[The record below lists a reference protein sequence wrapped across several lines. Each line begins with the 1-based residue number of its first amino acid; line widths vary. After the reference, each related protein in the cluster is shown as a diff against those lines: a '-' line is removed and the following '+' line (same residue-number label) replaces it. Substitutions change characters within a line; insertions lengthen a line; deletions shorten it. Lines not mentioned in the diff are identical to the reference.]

1 MSLKNVIR
9 AATDE
14 RAKQNNQ
21 PTSGTE
27 TPETINT
34 ESHKSIKPDD
44 TITNLTIKVSR
55 RQRLHWLISAKKDGI
70 TLTQAITDAL
80 KARYGDAPQ
89 KEAFD
94 E

>member
-21 PTSGTE
+21 PAIGTE
-27 TPETINT
+27 APGTINT

-70 TLTQAITDAL
+70 TLTQAITDGL
-80 KARYGDAPQ
+80 KARYGDAP
-89 KEAFD
+89 E
-94 E
+94 EG

>member
-14 RAKQNNQ
+14 RAKQNSQ
-21 PTSGTE
+21 PISDTGTK
-27 TPETINT
+27 ETINT
-34 ESHKSIKPDD
+34 ESHKTVKPDD

-80 KARYGDAPQ
+80 KARYGDAP
-89 KEAFD
+89 KEG
-94 E
+94 